1 MIAPQIPDN
10 ENERLKNLQSY
21 NILDTLPEQQYD
33 DITTIASQICNTPI
47 SLITL
52 VDKNRQWF
60 KSRVGLGATETPR
73 KYAFCAHAINEPDK
87 LFEIKNSFEDERF
100 HDIPLVTG
108 DPKVIFYAGVPLV
121 NSEGFSMG
129 TLCVIDHEPRSLNDQ
144 QKETL
149 RALSRQVISQ
159 LELRKKNI
167 LLEEELK
174 LKAER
179 EVELIRLKD
188 IAEKSIVVKEE
199 FLSNMSHE
207 IRTPLNAVIG
217 MTHLLLEGSPR
228 KDQIEKLKTL
238 HFAGENLLALVN
250 DILDFNKIEAGK
262 VSFENIPFNI
272 IEITQNLKQAFIFK
286 AEEKGIALK
295 VLIDSDIPE
304 LIKGDPT
311 RLVQLLN
318 NLLGN
323 ALKFTQNGK
332 VSLSIEM
339 LEENQNDFLLRFK
352 VKDTGIGISEEQ
364 IARIFDRFSQ
374 ANETTT
380 RKYGGTGLGLSI
392 VKKLLE
398 LQNSQI
404 EITSKPEEGSCFSF
418 KLKFDKVNEESN
430 FVMNYSENEKLLNS
444 NKSTYDLTGIKVL
457 LAEDNSINQIIASEF
472 LNNWNVQIDYAVNGL
487 EAVNKV
493 RQNDYDLILMD
504 IQMPEMDGYEA
515 TRKIKELGGAKAEIP
530 ILAMTASAMLGVR
543 DKLHTFGM
551 KDHILKPFNPK
562 ELNTKLAK
570 YTRKIKH

>member
-1 MIAPQIPDN
+1 MIAPKVPDN
-10 ENERLKNLQSY
+10 ENERLRNLQSY
-21 NILDTLPEQQYD
+21 NILDTFPEQQYD

-60 KSRVGLGATETPR
+60 KSRVGLGATETSR
-73 KYAFCAHAINEPDK
+73 EYAFCAHAINEPDQ
-87 LFEIKNSFEDERF
+87 LFEVKNSFEDKRF
-100 HDIPLVTG
+100 HDNPLVTG
-108 DPKVIFYAGVPLV
+108 EPRVIFYAGVPLV
-121 NSEGFSMG
+121 NSAGFSLG

-149 RALSRQVISQ
+149 KALSRQVISQ

-167 LLEEELK
+167 QLEEELK
-174 LKAER
+174 LKEER
-179 EVELIRLKD
+179 ETELIRLKD
-188 IAEKSIVVKEE
+188 LAEKSIVAKEE

-217 MTHLLLEGSPR
+217 MTHLLIENNPR
-228 KDQIEKLKTL
+228 EDQIAKLNTL

-250 DILDFNKIEAGK
+250 DILDYNKIEAGK
-262 VSFENIPFNI
+262 VNFENIPFNI

-286 AEEKGIALK
+286 AEEKGVALK
-295 VLIDSDIPE
+295 LFIDSDIPE

-323 ALKFTQNGK
+323 ALKFTQKGK
-332 VSLSIEM
+332 VCLSIEI
-339 LEENQNDFLLRFK
+339 LEENPDNLLLRFK
-352 VKDTGIGISEEQ
+352 VKDTGIGISKEQ
-364 IARIFDRFSQ
+364 IDKIFERFSQ
-374 ANETTT
+374 ANESTT

-398 LQNSQI
+398 LQNSKI
-404 EITSKPEEGSCFSF
+404 EISSQPEQGSCFSF
-418 KLKFDKVNEESN
+418 DLRFDKVNEESA
-430 FVMNYSENEKLLNS
+430 FVMNYKKKEQFPNS
-444 NKSTYDLTGIKVL
+444 NKSAYDLSGIKVL

-472 LNNWNVQIDYAVNGL
+472 LKNWNVEIDYAVNGL

-493 RQNDYDLILMD
+493 IENDYDLILMD
-504 IQMPEMDGYEA
+504 IQMPEMDGFEA
-515 TRKIKELGGAKAEIP
+515 AKKIKELGGTKAEIP

-543 DKLHTFGM
+543 NKLHSFGM

-562 ELNTKLAK
+562 ELNSKLAK